1 MSQETPDQPQKQV
14 ASFEASYAR
23 LEQILE
29 KMNSG
34 TISLDES
41 IKLYEEADRLILQC
55 QSRLNEAEQKIEVLI
70 KNRDGTLVTGEKDQ
84 PLREAFKR
92 ANATVSA
99 GN

>member
-1 MSQETPDQPQKQV
+1 MNEQPKP
-14 ASFEASYAR
+14 SFEAAYAR

-34 TISLDES
+34 TISLDDS
-41 IKLYEEADRLILQC
+41 IKLYEEADRLIVQC

-70 KNRDGTLVTGEKDQ
+70 KNRDGSLASGENNQ

-92 ANATVSA
+92 VNAGAVSS
-99 GN
+99 